1 MTPNVSSVLAELA
14 HLLVRNAAPG
24 IQEGERATALT
35 LSSMLLGIASEVWD
49 SEAENLVRENRALA
63 ALLTDTA
70 AEASL
75 RLSDLRTENMRLRA
89 QLIEAHI
96 AAETAGDADREAAI
110 WAELRASTERRKLS
124 VSLV

>member
-24 IQEGERATALT
+24 IPEGERATALT